1 MNELSANAII
11 LKDILKPDRILE
23 THISYVFIKDGYVYK
38 IKKHV
43 NFGFL
48 DFTLSQQRRSY
59 CYLEKEL
66 NSRFSDDI
74 YLEVLK
80 LVRKGKGFD
89 IVPVENTLPTVEYIV
104 KMKFIEDEN
113 FLSYKIKN
121 SLLRDEEFLDIGRQI
136 ALLLKNIN
144 TKKEDAEENGSYNLI
159 LKNCVENFE
168 QTEKYIERYISAKD
182 YKFIKDNILEFLT
195 KNRELFQRRLD
206 NGFIKDGHG
215 DLRAEHVY
223 FDNNKI
229 GLIDCIEFNK
239 RFRYNDVVSDFVFLA
254 MELDYL
260 KAVKQSDLMLKGFL
274 SVFSDEDSLALVN
287 FYKCYRAY
295 VRFKVG
301 CFMLENKDETWE
313 LYNEKFD
320 EVKRMSDLSLSYAL
334 NMNEPKQIIFYGM
347 IASGKSKNSKR
358 FAEKYAGM
366 YYNSD
371 IVRKEIAGIDP
382 FERVADDYNTG
393 LYSEENSIKLYKKLG
408 ELAKESLGNFRM
420 TIIDASF
427 SKPDYIKIFEE
438 NNGNKFYKIR
448 CFADDSLVYER
459 LKKRFEKSS
468 VSDGRLE
475 IYEKQKND
483 FKDIGADFELETVGD
498 VEENS
503 YTIMEKLK
511 SIS

>member
-1 MNELSANAII
+1 MNELSSNAII
-11 LKDILKPDRILE
+11 LKDILRPDKILE

-66 NSRFSDDI
+66 NSRFSDGI
-74 YLEVLK
+74 YLDVLK

-89 IVPVENTLPTVEYIV
+89 IVSVENTLPTVEYIV
-104 KMKFIEDEN
+104 KMKFIEDEH
-113 FLSYKIKN
+113 FLSYKVKN
-121 SLLRDEEFLDIGRQI
+121 GLLVDEEFFDIGRQI

-144 TKKEDAEENGSYNLI
+144 TKKENAEENGSYDLI
-159 LKNCVENFE
+159 LKNCIENFE
-168 QTEKYIERYISAKD
+168 QTEKYIGRYISSKD
-182 YKFIKDNILEFLT
+182 YEFIKGKTLNFLAE
-195 KNRELFQRRLD
+195 NRELFQRRLD
-206 NGFIKDGHG
+206 LGFIKDGHG

-223 FDNNKI
+223 FDNGKI

-239 RFRYNDVVSDFVFLA
+239 RFRYNDVVSDFVFLS

-260 KAVKQSDLMLKGFL
+260 KSIKQSDQMLEGFL
-274 SVFSDEDSLALVN
+274 SVFSDEDSLKLVN

-301 CFMLENKDETWE
+301 CFMLENKDETWD
-313 LYNEKFD
+313 LYSEKFD

-334 NMNEPKQIIFYGM
+334 NMNEPKQVIFYGM

-358 FAEKYAGM
+358 FAEKYAGI

-371 IVRKEIAGIDP
+371 IVRKELAGIDP
-382 FERVADDYNTG
+382 FEKVSDDYNVG

-408 ELAKESLGNFRM
+408 ELAKKSLKNCRM

-427 SKPDYIKIFEE
+427 SKPEYMKVFLE
-438 NNGNKFYKIR
+438 NSIDKFYKIK
-448 CFADDSLVYER
+448 CFADDKSVYER
-459 LKKRFEKSS
+459 LEKRLEKGS

-475 IYEKQKND
+475 IYEKQKRD
-483 FKDIGADFELETVGD
+483 FKDIGADFELETTGD
-498 VEENS
+498 VDDNMN
-503 YTIMEKLK
+503 TIMEKLK
-511 SIS
+511 SIQ